1 MFLAG
6 IQGGK
11 REAGCPPAQAW
22 RNEDTKFGFDFYT
35 EEIKMAISP
44 LAGKPADQSLLI
56 NVPRL
61 VTAYYTGQPD
71 PSIPAQRVVFGTS
84 GHRGSALDN
93 AFNEAHILAITQA
106 ICLYRKQQS
115 IDGPLYI
122 GIDTHALSEPAFA
135 SALEVLA
142 ANGVDVMVDANNG
155 YTPTPVISH
164 AILNYNRGRER
175 GLADGIVIT
184 PSHNPPRYG
193 GFKYNPPHG
202 GPADTEVTEWIEQQA
217 NAFIADSLRGVA
229 RVPFERAR
237 SASTVHPYQYLDAY
251 VNDLPSVID
260 LEVIRESKVRLGVDP
275 LGGASVA
282 YWDAIGERHGL
293 NLEVVN
299 HVIDPT
305 FRFMTVDWDGQ
316 IRMDPSSVYAMARM
330 VGLKE
335 RFDVAFASDTDADRH
350 GIVSRS
356 HGLLDPNHYLSVA
369 ISYLFANRPQ
379 WSQAVAVGKTVVS
392 SSMIDRVVK
401 RLGRRL
407 VEVPV
412 GFKWFVEGLI
422 DGSLGFGGEE
432 SSGAT
437 FLRRDGTVWTT
448 DKDGLV
454 PNLLAAEITARTGKD
469 PGEHYQ
475 QLTAEFGTSY
485 YTRIDA
491 PATPEQK
498 TRLEKLSP
506 EAVVTERLAGEPI
519 RAKLTCAPGDGAPIG
534 GLKVVSDNG
543 WFAARPSGTENIY
556 KIYAESF
563 KDQGHLDAIVEE
575 AQEIVSGA
583 LKSFDSM
590 KVVGQ

>member
-1 MFLAG
+1 
-6 IQGGK
+6 
-11 REAGCPPAQAW
+11 
-22 RNEDTKFGFDFYT
+22 
-35 EEIKMAISP
+35 MAISP
-44 LAGKPADQSLLI
+44 LAGKPAEPSILI
-56 NVPRL
+56 NVPRM

-71 PSIPAQRVVFGTS
+71 PSVTAQRVAFGTS
-84 GHRGSALDN
+84 GHRGSSLDN
-93 AFNEAHILAITQA
+93 SFNEAHILAITQA
-106 ICLYRKQQS
+106 ICLHRKQQS
-115 IDGPLYI
+115 IDGPLFI

-135 SALEVLA
+135 TALEVLA
-142 ANGVDVMVDANNG
+142 ANGVDVMIDANGG

-164 AILNYNRGRER
+164 AILTYNHGKRQ

-184 PSHNPPRYG
+184 PSHNPPKYG

-202 GPADTEVTEWIEQQA
+202 GPADTHVTQWIEQQA
-217 NAFIADSLRGVA
+217 NAFLADGLRTVA

-237 SASTVHPYQYLDAY
+237 KASTTRQHQYLASY
-251 VNDLPSVID
+251 VDDLSSVVD
-260 LEVIRESKVRLGVDP
+260 LQAIRESKVHIGVDP
-275 LGGASVA
+275 LGGASLS
-282 YWDAIGERHGL
+282 YWDAIGDRYKL

-299 HVIDPT
+299 RAIDPT

-350 GIVSRS
+350 GVVSRS
-356 HGLLDPNHYLSVA
+356 QGLLEPNHYLAVA
-369 ISYLFANRPQ
+369 ISYLFSNRPE
-379 WSQAVAVGKTVVS
+379 WPKSVAVGKTVVS
-392 SSMIDRVVK
+392 SSMIDRVAGRMK
-401 RLGRRL
+401 RRL

-422 DGSLGFGGEE
+422 DRSLGFVGEE

-437 FLRRDGTVWTT
+437 FLRRNGTVWTT

-469 PGEHYQ
+469 PGEHYRE
-475 QLTAEFGTSY
+475 LTLEFGTSY

-498 TRLEKLSP
+498 ARLQKLSP
-506 EAVVTERLAGEPI
+506 EAVTAKELAGEPI
-519 RAKLTCAPGDGAPIG
+519 TARLTSAPGNNAPIG
-534 GLKVVSDNG
+534 GLKVIAAGG

-563 KDQGHLDAIVEE
+563 KDQAHLDTIVSE
-575 AQEIVSGA
+575 AQAMVSNA
-583 LKSFDSM
+583 LESSDPGRGSPA
-590 KVVGQ
+590 GP

>member
-1 MFLAG
+1 MEVS
-6 IQGGK
+6 K
-11 REAGCPPAQAW
+11 
-22 RNEDTKFGFDFYT
+22 
-35 EEIKMAISP
+35 
-44 LAGKPADQSLLI
+44 LAGKPADPSLLI
-56 NVPRL
+56 NVSRL
-61 VTAYYTGQPD
+61 ITAYYTRRPD
-71 PSIPAQRVVFGTS
+71 PSVPAQRVVFGTS

-106 ICLYRKQQS
+106 ICLYRKQHN

-122 GIDTHALSEPAFA
+122 GMDTHALSEPAFA

-142 ANGVDVMVDANNG
+142 ANGVDVMVDADNG

-164 AILNYNRGRER
+164 AILTYNRGRKS

-184 PSHNPPRYG
+184 PSHNPPRFG
-193 GFKYNPPHG
+193 GFKYNPSHG
-202 GPADTEVTEWIEQQA
+202 GPADTQVTEWIERQG
-217 NAFIADSLRGVA
+217 NAFITDGLRGVA

-237 SASTVHPYQYLDAY
+237 SASTVHHHGYLDSY
-251 VNDLPSVID
+251 VRDLPAVID
-260 LEVIRESKVRLGVDP
+260 LQAIRESKVRIGVDP

-282 YWDAIGERHGL
+282 YWDAIGDRFGL

-299 HVIDPT
+299 HTVDPT
-305 FRFMTVDWDGQ
+305 FSFMTLDWDGQ

-330 VGLKE
+330 IGLKE

-350 GIVSRS
+350 GVVSHS

-379 WSQAVAVGKTVVS
+379 WSESIAVGKTVVS
-392 SSMIDRVVK
+392 SSMIDRVVNK
-401 RLGRRL
+401 LGRRL

-412 GFKWFVEGLI
+412 GFKWFVQGLI
-422 DGSLGFGGEE
+422 DRLLGFGGEE

-437 FLRRDGTVWTT
+437 FLRCDGTVWTT

-469 PGEHYQ
+469 PGKHYQ
-475 QLTAEFGTSY
+475 ELTAEFGTPY
-485 YTRIDA
+485 YVRIDA

-498 TRLEKLSP
+498 ARLEKLSP
-506 EAVVTERLAGEPI
+506 EAVATDRLAGEPI
-519 RAKLTCAPGDGAPIG
+519 TAKLTAALGNDAAIG
-534 GLKVVSDNG
+534 GLKVVAANG

-563 KDQGHLDAIVEE
+563 KDQAHLDAIVSE
-575 AQEIVSGA
+575 AREIVNKA
-583 LKSFDSM
+583 LARS
-590 KVVGQ
+590 

>member
-1 MFLAG
+1 M
-6 IQGGK
+6 
-11 REAGCPPAQAW
+11 
-22 RNEDTKFGFDFYT
+22 
-35 EEIKMAISP
+35 EISK
-44 LAGKPADQSLLI
+44 LAGKPADPSQLI

-61 VTAYYTGQPD
+61 VTSYYTGQPD
-71 PSIPAQRVVFGTS
+71 PSVAAERVVFGTS
-84 GHRGSALDN
+84 GHRGSSLEN
-93 AFNEAHILAITQA
+93 GFNESHILAITQA
-106 ICLYRKQQS
+106 ICLYRKQEH
-115 IDGPLYI
+115 IDGPLFI

-135 SALEVLA
+135 SAMEVLA
-142 ANGVDVMVDANNG
+142 ANGVDVMVDAEGG

-164 AILNYNRGRER
+164 AVLTYNRGRKS

-184 PSHNPPRYG
+184 PSHNPPRFG
-193 GFKYNPPHG
+193 GFKYDPPHG
-202 GPADTEVTEWIEQQA
+202 GPADTHVTEWIEQRA
-217 NAFIADSLRGVA
+217 NASIADGLRGVA
-229 RVPFERAR
+229 RVPFERAQR
-237 SASTVHPYQYLDAY
+237 ASTTHRHQYLDSY
-251 VNDLPSVID
+251 VSELQSVVDLQA
-260 LEVIRESKVRLGVDP
+260 IRESKVRIGVDP

-282 YWDAIGERHGL
+282 YWDAIGDRYGL
-293 NLEVVN
+293 NLEVIN
-299 HVIDPT
+299 RTIDPT

-316 IRMDPSSVYAMARM
+316 IRMDPSSVYAMASM

-350 GIVSRS
+350 GVVSRS
-356 HGLLDPNHYLSVA
+356 HGLLPPNHYLSVA

-379 WSQAVAVGKTVVS
+379 WSKAVAVGKTVVS
-392 SSMIDRVVK
+392 SSMIDRVVNK
-401 RLGRRL
+401 RGRRL

-475 QLTAEFGTSY
+475 ELTAEFGTPY

-491 PATPEQK
+491 PATPEKK
-498 TRLEKLSP
+498 TRLQKLSP
-506 EAVVTERLAGEPI
+506 EEVVTKELAGEPI
-519 RAKLTCAPGDGAPIG
+519 IAKLTAAPGDGAPIG
-534 GLKVVSDNG
+534 GLKVVTSNG

-563 KDQGHLDAIVEE
+563 KDEGHLQAILSE
-575 AQEIVSGA
+575 AQDIVNNA
-583 LKSFDSM
+583 LA
-590 KVVGQ
+590 GGR

>member
-1 MFLAG
+1 MEISKLAG
-6 IQGGK
+6 Q
-11 REAGCPPAQAW
+11 
-22 RNEDTKFGFDFYT
+22 
-35 EEIKMAISP
+35 
-44 LAGKPADQSLLI
+44 PADPSLLI

-61 VTAYYTGQPD
+61 VSAYYTGRPD
-71 PSIPAQRVVFGTS
+71 PSVPTQRVVFGTS

-106 ICLYRKQQS
+106 ICLYRKQQD

-122 GIDTHALSEPAFA
+122 GTDTHALSEPAFA

-142 ANGVDVMVDANNG
+142 ANGVDVMVDADHG

-164 AILNYNRGRER
+164 GILTYNRDRKR

-184 PSHNPPRYG
+184 PSHNPPRFG

-202 GPADTEVTEWIEQQA
+202 GPADTHVTQWIERKA
-217 NAFIADSLRGVA
+217 NAFIADGLRGVA

-237 SASTVHPYQYLDAY
+237 SAPTVHPYPYLDSY
-251 VNDLPSVID
+251 VGDLPSVID
-260 LEVIRESKVRLGVDP
+260 LQAIRESKVRIGVDP

-282 YWDAIGERHGL
+282 YWDAIGDRYGL

-299 HVIDPT
+299 HAIDPT

-350 GIVSRS
+350 GIVSHS

-369 ISYLFANRPQ
+369 ISYLFTQRPQ
-379 WSQAVAVGKTVVS
+379 WSRSVAVGKTVVS
-392 SSMIDRVVK
+392 SSMIDRVVHK
-401 RLGRRL
+401 LGRRL
-407 VEVPV
+407 VEVSV
-412 GFKWFVEGLI
+412 GFKWFVEGLM

-432 SSGAT
+432 SSGAS

-475 QLTAEFGTSY
+475 ELTVEFGTPY

-491 PATPEQK
+491 PATPEEK
-498 TRLEKLSP
+498 AKLEKLSP
-506 EAVVTERLAGEPI
+506 ELVVTAELAGDPI
-519 RAKLTCAPGDGAPIG
+519 TAKLTAVPGDGAPIG
-534 GLKVVSDNG
+534 GLKVLTANG

-563 KDQGHLDAIVEE
+563 KDQSHLAAIVKE
-575 AQEIVSGA
+575 AQEIVNHA
-583 LKSFDSM
+583 LKSFDS
-590 KVVGQ
+590 GYQQREGGE